1 MKAFKPAGEGGGKMT
16 LDPSEAAVS
25 LRDIASVEQR
35 TREAVFYG
43 GSSAIFILWGVL
55 AIVGH
60 ALAELYPRS
69 AGVTW
74 LGVSAAG
81 CAATALIIAAR
92 TRARPQE
99 ERDWRL
105 ICAMIALTAFGATWS
120 FILGPVVPR
129 HLLYAFQPSLVLL
142 GMILAGLWLGRFFV
156 VLGVAGIVLILAGQF
171 QAEPW
176 SHLWIAAVQSGTLIL
191 GGVWLHRNGVPR

>member
-1 MKAFKPAGEGGGKMT
+1 MT
-16 LDPSEAAVS
+16 MDPGEAAAS
-25 LRDIASVEQR
+25 LRHISAVEQR
-35 TREAVFYG
+35 TREAMFYG
-43 GSSAIFILWGVL
+43 GSSAIFILWGLLVL
-55 AIVGH
+55 FGH

-74 LGVSAAG
+74 LAVSAVG

-92 TRARPQE
+92 MRARPLE
-99 ERDWRL
+99 ARDWRL
-105 ICAMIALTAFGATWS
+105 LCAMLILSAFGTTWS

-129 HLLYAFQPSLVLL
+129 HLVDAFQPSLILL
-142 GMILAGLWLGRFFV
+142 GMVLAGLWLGRFFI
-156 VLGVAGIVLILAGQF
+156 VLGGTGIVLMLAGQF

-176 SHLWIAAVQSGTLIL
+176 SHLWSAIVSSGTLIL